1 MGSLPHV
8 VEDCHGIV
16 QIFSDGSIHRHENID
31 FSAFPINDDGS
42 VVWKDYCYDKLHN
55 LHLRLYKPKSTTT
68 SAAKLPVMYFLHGG
82 GFCLGSF
89 AWPNFHNCCL
99 RLSSALHAIVVAPD
113 YRLAPEHR
121 LPAALDDSLAAL
133 KWLQTMAGNPNGG
146 LAGDELV
153 GDVVDCFDFDRVF
166 ITGDSSGGNIA
177 HYLAVRLGPGSP
189 ELAPVKIRGYVMM
202 APFFGG
208 KERTKSEAEGLPEKM
223 LTVDLLDTF
232 WRMSLPVG
240 KKSDHPFANPLGCES
255 PNLELVKLDPILILV
270 GGDEIMK
277 DRVKLYA
284 NKLKELG
291 KIARYVEFDGKQHGF
306 FTNEPYSDVSESV
319 LNLIKNFMLEHS
331 S

>member
-16 QIFSDGSIHRHENID
+16 QIFSDGTIHRHENID
-31 FSAFPINDDGS
+31 FSHFKIHDDGS
-42 VVWKDYCYDKLHN
+42 VVWKDYCYNKIHN
-55 LHLRLYKPKSTTT
+55 LHLRLYKPKTITTT
-68 SAAKLPVMYFLHGG
+68 TTTTTATKLPVMYFLHGG

-121 LPAALDDSLAAL
+121 LPAAFDDSLGAL
-133 KWLQTMAGNPNGG
+133 KWLQAMAGNPNG
-146 LAGDELV
+146 EE
-153 GDVVDCFDFDRVF
+153 VVKGMDFDKVF

-189 ELAPVKIRGYVMM
+189 ELNPIKIRGYVMM

-208 KERTKSEAEGLPEKM
+208 KERTKSEAEGLPEKL
-223 LTVDLLDTF
+223 LTVDLLDMF
-232 WRMSLPVG
+232 WRMSLPIG
-240 KKSDHPFANPLGCES
+240 KKADHPFANPLGSES
-255 PNLELVKLDPILILV
+255 PNLELVKLDPILIIV
-270 GGDEIMK
+270 GGNEIMK
-277 DRVKLYA
+277 DRVKMYA
-284 NKLKELG
+284 DKLKELG
-291 KIARYVEFDGKQHGF
+291 KIARYVEYDGKQHGF
-306 FTNEPYSDVSESV
+306 FTNEPYSDVSDSV
-319 LNLIKNFMLEHS
+319 LSLIKNFMLEHS

>member
-16 QIFSDGSIHRHENID
+16 QIFSDGSINRHENID
-31 FSAFPINDDGS
+31 FSAFTVIDDGS
-42 VVWKDYCYDKLHN
+42 VVWKDYCYDKQLD
-55 LHLRLYKPKSTTT
+55 LHLRLYKPATVT
-68 SAAKLPVMYFLHGG
+68 SGTKLPAMYFFHGG

-89 AWPNFHNCCL
+89 KWPNFHNCCL
-99 RLSSALHAIVVAPD
+99 RLSSALHVIVLAPD

-121 LPAALDDSLAAL
+121 LPAALDDSFRAI
-133 KWLQTMAGNPNGG
+133 KWLQTMTRNATGG
-146 LAGDELV
+146 LVSDEWTR
-153 GDVVDCFDFDRVF
+153 DVIDGLDFDRVF

-189 ELAPVKIRGYVMM
+189 ELKPVKIRGYVMM

-208 KERTKSEAEGLPEKM
+208 NERTKSEAEGLSEHL

-232 WRMSLPVG
+232 WRMALPIG
-240 KKSDHPFANPLGCES
+240 IKPDHPFANPLGCES
-255 PNLELVKLDPILILV
+255 PNLELLNLDPILIMA
-270 GGDEIMK
+270 GGNELMK

-284 NKLKELG
+284 DKLKELG
-291 KIARYVEFDGKQHGF
+291 KITRYVEFDGKQHGF
-306 FTNEPYSDVSESV
+306 FTKEPYSDVSDLV
-319 LNLIKNFMLEHS
+319 LNLIKSFMLEHS

>member
-16 QIFSDGSIHRHENID
+16 QIFSDGTINRHENID
-31 FSAFPINDDGS
+31 FSAFKIHDDGS
-42 VVWKDYCYDKLHN
+42 VAWKDYCYNKLHN
-55 LHLRLYKPKSTTT
+55 LHLRIYKPKTTT
-68 SAAKLPVMYFLHGG
+68 TATTTAKLPVIYFFHGG
-82 GFCLGSF
+82 GFCFGSF

-99 RLSSALHAIVVAPD
+99 RLASALNTIVVAPD

-121 LPAALDDSLAAL
+121 LPAALDDSFDTL
-133 KWLQTMAGNPNGG
+133 KWLQAMANDQNPNGG
-146 LAGDELV
+146 
-153 GDVVDCFDFDRVF
+153 DVVDGVDFDRVF
-166 ITGDSSGGNIA
+166 ITGDSSGGNIG

-189 ELAPVKIRGYVMM
+189 ELTPIKIRGYVLM

-208 KERTKSEAEGLPEKM
+208 MERTKSEAEGLPEKM

-232 WRMSLPVG
+232 WRMSLPIG
-240 KKSDHPFANPLGCES
+240 TKADHPFANPLGRES
-255 PNLELVKLDPILILV
+255 PNLELVKLDPMLIIV
-270 GGDEIMK
+270 GGNELMK

-284 NKLKELG
+284 NRLKELG

-306 FTNEPYSDVSESV
+306 FCNEPYSDVSDSV
-319 LNLIKNFMLEHS
+319 LSLIKDFMLEHS

>member
-8 VEDCHGIV
+8 VEDCFGLV
-16 QIFSDGSIHRHENID
+16 QIFSDGSIQRHERVD
-31 FSAFPINDDGS
+31 FPAFPVKDDGS
-42 VVWKDYCYDKLHN
+42 VVWKDYCYDNLHD
-55 LHLRLYKPKSTTT
+55 LHLRLYKPISTTA
-68 SAAKLPVMYFLHGG
+68 AAKLPVIFYLRGG

-89 AWPNFHNCCL
+89 AWPHIHNCCL

-121 LPAALDDSLAAL
+121 LPAAMDDSLAAL
-133 KWLQTMAGNPNGG
+133 KWLQDLGRNPKGSG
-146 LAGDELV
+146 
-153 GDVVDCFDFDRVF
+153 GDVWLDDVVNSFDFDRFF

-177 HYLAVRLGPGSP
+177 HHLAVQLGPGSP
-189 ELAPVKIRGYVMM
+189 ELAPVKIRGYVML

-208 KERTKSEAEGLPEKM
+208 KERTKSEAEGSPERF
-223 LTVDLLDTF
+223 LNVDILDMF

-240 KKSDHPFANPLGCES
+240 DTTDHPYANPFGPQS
-255 PNLELVKLDPILILV
+255 PSLEPVKLDPILLIV

-284 NKLKELG
+284 ERLKELR
-291 KIARYVEFDGKQHGF
+291 KKAQYFEFKGEQHGF
-306 FTNEPYSDVSESV
+306 FTYEPYSDVSDSV
-319 LNLIKNFMLEHS
+319 MNLIKDFMFEHS